1 VEGRSREALLVLR
14 LIIACISL
22 ISTLLVI
29 LLTCN
34 ENIISID
41 SLDFSISMVYISGTY
56 ISGV

>member
-41 SLDFSISMVYISGTY
+41 SLDFSISMVYISGT
-56 ISGV
+56 